1 MIKSIE
7 EMYIW
12 QMSRSLV
19 NDVYKMMSVCKDYGF
34 KDQIQRAVISIMN
47 NIAEGLDSGSMAR
60 FIFHLKV
67 SRGSCAEVSSM
78 LYLCEDF
85 NLCDKA
91 TRIELQSKI
100 KHISSGCLKII
111 NGYKREYRE

>member
-12 QMSRSLV
+12 HMSRDLV
-19 NDVYKMMSVCKDYGF
+19 NEIYKMMSVCSDYGF
-34 KDQIQRAVISIMN
+34 RDQIQRAAISIMN
-47 NIAEGLDSGSMAR
+47 NIAEGFDSGSVGR
-60 FIFHLKV
+60 FVFHLKV
-67 SRGSCAEVSSM
+67 SRGSCAEVDSM

-85 NLCDKA
+85 NLCDEYK
-91 TRIELQSKI
+91 RIELQNKI

-111 NGYKREYRE
+111 NGYKRE

>member
-60 FIFHLKV
+60 FVFHLKV

-85 NLCDKA
+85 KICSQEERIKIQTKVKLLSVGIVNLVNY
-91 TRIELQSKI
+91 ISKN
-100 KHISSGCLKII
+100 K
-111 NGYKREYRE
+111 N

>member
-60 FIFHLKV
+60 FVFHLKV

-91 TRIELQSKI
+91 TRIELQNKI

-111 NGYKREYRE
+111 NGYKRE

>member
-47 NIAEGLDSGSMAR
+47 NIAEGLDSGSTAR
-60 FIFHLKV
+60 FIFHLKFLEV
-67 SRGSCAEVSSM
+67 VVLRLVRCCIYVKILICAI
-78 LYLCEDF
+78 
-85 NLCDKA
+85 KQH
-91 TRIELQSKI
+91 ELSFKT
-100 KHISSGCLKII
+100 KLNISHRVVL
-111 NGYKREYRE
+111 R